1 MSRTH
6 VPGTPGLLRTIN
18 DRAALEL
25 LLDAGPMTR
34 SQIGDLTGVSRP
46 TSSQIVAR
54 LESAGL
60 IEPTGAV
67 QGARGPQAVMYAA
80 RTDVVV
86 GLALDVLPE
95 GVQASVVDARGA
107 VLGSAVVPTADDRS
121 AVGDVRAAWEASC
134 ADAGVPLER
143 VGAVVA
149 GVQAAADPR
158 TGDLWLVGD
167 LPGWP
172 RLAVRS
178 ILEQEFGVPVRIEND
193 VNLATIAERDAG
205 RNGEESFS
213 LLWIGGGIG
222 LGTLIDGALHHG
234 STGAAGELGY
244 LPVPVT
250 VREYDDHS
258 VNLQDLVGGRRLEE
272 LAARHGVP
280 GDGYA
285 AYLAAMVAA
294 PDSPE
299 VIALVEDLGRR
310 LAAVVQPVVAV
321 VEPPLIVLGGPT
333 CIAGGQ
339 RLADATR
346 SHLTDTE
353 QGVAPIVPTIVP
365 VAPVLRGAQAVVA
378 SDVRS
383 LLLDRVSTHLVDHGP
398 LPSTVQTVR
407 VSTVPSGAPAPSFSG

>member
-25 LLDAGPMTR
+25 LLDTGPMTR

-67 QGARGPQAVMYAA
+67 QGARGPQAVTYAA

-86 GLALDVLPE
+86 GLALDVLPG
-95 GVQASVVDARGA
+95 GVEARVVDARGA
-107 VLGSAVVPTADDRS
+107 VLGGAEVPTSADRT
-121 AVGDVRAAWEASC
+121 AVSDVRAAWDAAC
-134 ADAGVPLER
+134 ADARVPVER
-143 VGAVVA
+143 VGAIVA
-149 GVQAAADPR
+149 GVQAAADPT

-178 ILEQEFGVPVRIEND
+178 LLEQEFGIPVHIEND
-193 VNLATIAERDAG
+193 VNLATIAEQDAG
-205 RNGEESFS
+205 RCDDTSFS
-213 LLWIGGGIG
+213 LLWIGQGIG
-222 LGTLIDGALHHG
+222 LGTLIDGRLHHG
-234 STGAAGELGY
+234 ATGAAGELGY

-272 LAARHGVP
+272 LAVRYGVP
-280 GDGYA
+280 GVGYTEH
-285 AYLAAMVAA
+285 LAAMVAD
-294 PDSPE
+294 PDSPA
-299 VIALVEDLGRR
+299 VVALVEDLGRR
-310 LAAVVQPVVAV
+310 LATVVQPVVAV
-321 VEPPLIVLGGPT
+321 VEPHLIVLSGPT

-353 QGVAPIVPTIVP
+353 QGVALIVPALAP
-365 VAPVLRGAQAVVA
+365 SAPVLRGAQAVVA
-378 SDVRS
+378 AEVRS
-383 LLLDRVSTHLVDHGP
+383 LLLDRVSPHLADHG
-398 LPSTVQTVR
+398 TH
-407 VSTVPSGAPAPSFSG
+407 GAPLQTARATTAHLGAAAPSRSG

>member
-1 MSRTH
+1 VSRTH
-6 VPGTPGLLRTIN
+6 IPGTPGLLRTIN

-25 LLDAGPMTR
+25 LLDTGPMTR

-54 LESAGL
+54 LESSGL
-60 IEPTGAV
+60 IQATGAV

-86 GLALDVLPE
+86 GLALDVHPR
-95 GVQASVVDARGA
+95 GVTASVVDARGA
-107 VLGSAVVPTADDRS
+107 VLGSAEVPTTTDRT
-121 AVGDVRAAWEASC
+121 AVGDVRAAWHAAC
-134 ADAGVPLER
+134 ADAQVPVER

-149 GVQAAADPR
+149 GVQAAADPV

-172 RLAVRS
+172 RLAVRTL
-178 ILEQEFGVPVRIEND
+178 LEQEFGVPVRIEND

-205 RNGEESFS
+205 RCAEESFS

-222 LGTLIDGALHHG
+222 LGTLIDSRLHHG
-234 STGAAGELGY
+234 ATGAAGELGY

-258 VNLQDLVGGRRLEE
+258 QNLQDLVGGRRFEE
-272 LAARHGVP
+272 LAARHAVP
-280 GDGYA
+280 GETYA
-285 AYLAAMVAA
+285 DYLESMVAE
-294 PDSPE
+294 PDSPA
-299 VIALVEDLGRR
+299 VVALVDDFGRR
-310 LAAVVQPVVAV
+310 VAAVVQPVVAL
-321 VEPPLIVLGGPT
+321 VEPHLIVLGGPT
-333 CIAGGQ
+333 CVAGGQ
-339 RLADATR
+339 RLADVTR

-353 QGVAPIVPTIVP
+353 QGVAPIVPSMVT

-378 SDVRS
+378 ADVRDI
-383 LLLDRVSTHLVDHGP
+383 LLDRVSTHLTDNATHM
-398 LPSTVQTVR
+398 LPGQATRATS
-407 VSTVPSGAPAPSFSG
+407 SAPAPTHSG

>member
-6 VPGTPGLLRTIN
+6 IPGTPGLLRTIN

-25 LLDAGPMTR
+25 LLDTGPMTR

-46 TSSQIVAR
+46 TSSQIVTR

-86 GLALDVLPE
+86 GLALDVLPR
-95 GVQASVVDARGA
+95 GVQASIIDVRGT
-107 VLGSAVVPTADDRS
+107 VLGSAEVPTSNDRS
-121 AVGDVRAAWEASC
+121 AVSDVRAAWEAAC
-134 ADAGVPLER
+134 ADARVPVER
-143 VGAVVA
+143 VGVVVA
-149 GVQAAADPR
+149 GVQAAADPT

-172 RLAVRS
+172 RQAVRS
-178 ILEQEFGVPVRIEND
+178 LLEAEFGVPVHIEND
-193 VNLATIAERDAG
+193 VNLATIAEHDAG
-205 RNGEESFS
+205 RHTEKSFS

-222 LGTLIDGALHHG
+222 LGTLIDGRLHHG
-234 STGAAGELGY
+234 ATGAAGELGY

-250 VREYDDHS
+250 VREFDDHS
-258 VNLQDLVGGRRLEE
+258 ENLQDLVGGRRFEE
-272 LAARHGVP
+272 LAARYGVP
-280 GDGYA
+280 GDEYA
-285 AYLAAMVAA
+285 DHLAAMRAA

-299 VIALVEDLGRR
+299 VVALVEDFGRR
-310 LAAVVQPVVAV
+310 LAVVLQPVVAV
-321 VEPPLIVLGGPT
+321 VEPHLIVLGGPT

-339 RLADATR
+339 RLADVAR

-353 QGVAPIVPTIVP
+353 QGVARIVPTMVSA
-365 VAPVLRGAQAVVA
+365 APVLRGAQAVVTA
-378 SDVRS
+378 EVRA
-383 LLLDRVSTHLVDHGP
+383 LLLDRVSSPLADHG
-398 LPSTVQTVR
+398 LPVQTVR
-407 VSTVPSGAPAPSFSG
+407 AAVTPSSAHAPSLSG

>member
-6 VPGTPGLLRTIN
+6 IPGTPGLLRTIN

-54 LESAGL
+54 LESSGL

-86 GLALDVLPE
+86 GLALDVHPL

-107 VLGSAVVPTADDRS
+107 VLGSAEVPTTDERT
-121 AVGDVRAAWEASC
+121 AVGDVRAAWDAAC
-134 ADAGVPLER
+134 ADAKVPVER
-143 VGAVVA
+143 VGAVVV
-149 GVQAAADPR
+149 GVQAAADPT

-172 RLAVRS
+172 RLAVRTL
-178 ILEQEFGVPVRIEND
+178 LEQEFGVPVRIEND

-205 RNGEESFS
+205 RCAEESFS

-222 LGTLIDGALHHG
+222 LGTLIDSTLHHG
-234 STGAAGELGY
+234 ATGAAGELGY

-258 VNLQDLVGGRRLEE
+258 ENLQDLVGGRRLEE

-280 GDGYA
+280 GATYDEYV
-285 AYLAAMVAA
+285 AAMLAA

-299 VIALVEDLGRR
+299 VVALVEDFGRR
-310 LAAVVQPVVAV
+310 VAAVVQPVVAL
-321 VEPPLIVLGGPT
+321 VEPHLIVLSGPT

-339 RLADATR
+339 RLADVTR

-353 QGVAPIVPTIVP
+353 QGVAPIVPTMVP

-378 SDVRS
+378 ADVRT
-383 LLLDRVSTHLVDHGP
+383 LLLDRVSTHLTEHATHT
-398 LPSTVQTVR
+398 LPAQATRAAMS
-407 VSTVPSGAPAPSFSG
+407 APAPSHSG

>member
-25 LLDAGPMTR
+25 LLDTGPMTR

-67 QGARGPQAVMYAA
+67 QGARGPQAVTYAA

-86 GLALDVLPE
+86 GLALDVLPG
-95 GVQASVVDARGA
+95 GVQARVVDARGA
-107 VLGSAVVPTADDRS
+107 VLGGAEVPTSADRT
-121 AVGDVRAAWEASC
+121 AVSDVRAARDAAC
-134 ADAGVPLER
+134 ADARVPVER
-143 VGAVVA
+143 VGAIVV
-149 GVQAAADPR
+149 GVQAAADPT

-178 ILEQEFGVPVRIEND
+178 LLEQEFGIPVHIEND
-193 VNLATIAERDAG
+193 VNLATIAEQDAG
-205 RNGEESFS
+205 RCDDTSFS
-213 LLWIGGGIG
+213 LLWIGQGIG
-222 LGTLIDGALHHG
+222 LGTLIDGRLHHG
-234 STGAAGELGY
+234 ATGAAGELGY

-272 LAARHGVP
+272 LAVRYGVP
-280 GDGYA
+280 GVGYTEH
-285 AYLAAMVAA
+285 LAAMVAD
-294 PDSPE
+294 PDSPA
-299 VIALVEDLGRR
+299 VVALVEDFGRR
-310 LAAVVQPVVAV
+310 LATVVQPVVAV
-321 VEPPLIVLGGPT
+321 VEPHLIVLSGPT

-353 QGVAPIVPTIVP
+353 QGVALIVPALAP
-365 VAPVLRGAQAVVA
+365 SAPVLRGAQAVVA
-378 SDVRS
+378 AEVRA
-383 LLLDRVSTHLVDHGP
+383 LLLDRVSPHIVDHGTHGAP
-398 LPSTVQTVR
+398 LQTVR
-407 VSTVPSGAPAPSFSG
+407 ATAAHLGAAAPSRSG

>member
-1 MSRTH
+1 MSRLH
-6 VPGTPGLLRTIN
+6 IPGTPGLLRTIN

-25 LLDAGPMTR
+25 LLDSGPMTR

-54 LESAGL
+54 LEAAGL
-60 IEPTGAV
+60 IESTGAV
-67 QGARGPQAVMYAA
+67 QGARGPQAVTYAA

-86 GLALDVLPE
+86 GLALDVLPR
-95 GVQASVVDARGA
+95 GVQASVVDARGT
-107 VLGSAVVPTADDRS
+107 VLGSADVPTSEDRT
-121 AVGDVRAAWEASC
+121 AVSDVRAAWDAAC
-134 ADAGVPLER
+134 ADAGVPTTR

-149 GVQAAADPR
+149 GVQAAADPS

-178 ILEQEFGVPVRIEND
+178 LLEQEFDVPVRIEND

-205 RNGEESFS
+205 RCAEESFS

-222 LGTLIDGALHHG
+222 LGTLIDGRLHHG
-234 STGAAGELGY
+234 ATGAAGELGY
-244 LPVPVT
+244 LPVPIT

-258 VNLQDLVGGRRLEE
+258 LNLQDLVGGRRFEE

-285 AYLAAMVAA
+285 DYLAAMVAA

-299 VIALVEDLGRR
+299 VVALVDDFGRR
-310 LAAVVQPVVAV
+310 IATVIQPVVAV
-321 VEPPLIVLGGPT
+321 VEPHLVVLGGPT

-339 RLADATR
+339 RLADVTR

-353 QGVAPIVPTIVP
+353 QGVAAIVPTMVP
-365 VAPVLRGAQAVVA
+365 LAPVLRGAQAVVA
-378 SDVRS
+378 ADVRS
-383 LLLDRVSTHLVDHGP
+383 LLLDRVSTHLTDHGSHP
-398 LPSTVQTVR
+398 APVQTVR
-407 VSTVPSGAPAPSFSG
+407 VGAVTSGASAPSRSG